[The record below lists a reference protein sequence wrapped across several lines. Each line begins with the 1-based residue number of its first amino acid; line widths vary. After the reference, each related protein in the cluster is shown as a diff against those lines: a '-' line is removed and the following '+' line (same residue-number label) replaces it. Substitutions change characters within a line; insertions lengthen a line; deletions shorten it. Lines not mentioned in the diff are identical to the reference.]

1 MTPNDFIFAAR
12 LDNINL
18 LKVRRFVQNSN
29 LVNKIG
35 GLLESQ
41 ARQNAAAEAAMLN
54 HPDNPGVEKD
64 GKKSLWNE
72 STRALR
78 VLLSLLSCLMN
89 TDKDGRVVVCRGEK
103 DPDSDTY
110 PYMEVKFILLDPS
123 SHFKKI
129 VETARSVILLG
140 GTMQPFSYVQS
151 FLFPWLPTAR
161 LRLFSCGHVVSS
173 KNVAAMALSVG
184 TDSVEFDF
192 RHSSRLSRPVVQS
205 LKNTLRYIVLL
216 LAFTCK
222 TLMKKAIYFQQRSL
236 YSCSKWCSRIHDFLF
251 VYGFSAQILGSSSCG
266 SWS

>member
-1 MTPNDFIFAAR
+1 MWLQLMTPNDFIFAAR

-41 ARQNAAAEAAMLN
+41 VRLAAAAEA
-54 HPDNPGVEKD
+54 PDNAGVEKD
-64 GKKSLWNE
+64 GKRFLWNE

-78 VLLSLLSCLMN
+78 ALLSLLSCLMN
-89 TDKDGRVVVCRGEK
+89 TDKDGRVVIYRGEK
-103 DPDSDTY
+103 DLDSDTY
-110 PYMEVKFILLDPS
+110 LCIEVKFILLDPS

-129 VETARSVILLG
+129 VERARSVILLG

-151 FLFPWLPTAR
+151 FLFPWLPSVR

-184 TDSVEFDF
+184 TEGVEFDF
-192 RHSSRLSRPVVQS
+192 RHSSRLSRSVVQS

-216 LAFTCK
+216 LAFACNKLIEKEIIRENLTEK
-222 TLMKKAIYFQQRSL
+222 FAQLFQMVWS
-236 YSCSKWCSRIHDFLF
+236 YS
-251 VYGFSAQILGSSSCG
+251 
-266 SWS
+266 